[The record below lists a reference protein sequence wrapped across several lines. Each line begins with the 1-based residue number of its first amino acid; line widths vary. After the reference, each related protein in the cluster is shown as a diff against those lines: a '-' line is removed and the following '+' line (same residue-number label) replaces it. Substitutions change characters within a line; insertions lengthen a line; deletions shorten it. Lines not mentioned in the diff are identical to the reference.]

1 MAGEEATVALV
12 TGASHGI
19 GLETAR
25 QLAHHGMRV
34 VVTARDEE
42 KARAAAD
49 AIAGERDGAVV
60 PMALD
65 VASGAS
71 AGQLAQ
77 RLEDEIGR
85 LDVLVNNAAG
95 YVDWSETASGADLE
109 ASRAPSGGF
118 FRDGKP
124 HPW

>member
-1 MAGEEATVALV
+1 
-12 TGASHGI
+12 
-19 GLETAR
+19 
-25 QLAHHGMRV
+25 MRV

-42 KARAAAD
+42 KARVAAD

-77 RLEDEIGR
+77 GLEDEIGR

-109 ASRAPSGGF
+109 ASRALFDVNLFGTWQVTQALLPCSGAACTAAWSTWPAGPA
-118 FRDGKP
+118 RTATP
-124 HPW
+124 TSA